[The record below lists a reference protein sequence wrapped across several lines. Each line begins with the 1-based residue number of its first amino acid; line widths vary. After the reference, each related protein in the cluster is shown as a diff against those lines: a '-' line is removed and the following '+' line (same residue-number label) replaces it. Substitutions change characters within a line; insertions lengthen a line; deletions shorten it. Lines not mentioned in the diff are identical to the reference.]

1 MGFKVVWG
9 FDPDEVAK
17 AQALSRGVA
26 QKDQSL
32 YCIDDEPAAQIRAM
46 PSHKSSNFT
55 GSFACRNSNVGATLT
70 PNTVEYR
77 NYPG

>member
-1 MGFKVVWG
+1 VGFKVVWG

-32 YCIDDEPAAQIRAM
+32 YCIDDERAAQIPRDAE
-46 PSHKSSNFT
+46 SQILELHRIF
-55 GSFACRNSNVGATLT
+55 RL
-70 PNTVEYR
+70 
-77 NYPG
+77 